1 MKKFRT
7 AFINGYQKSEVDEY
21 LEDMMIELEDLRR
34 DAQKGQAAERLRV
47 QMEQMETEKEELQ
60 EQLRTREE
68 EIQALTRQ
76 LEEKEHL
83 LQQLQEEESRLQE
96 EKKHLSDLNEQ
107 FAEKEEK
114 LRKYESDYSSFMDL
128 MVNMKSQARK
138 IVTDAQADAEEILRM
153 AKKDAD
159 DITSSA
165 QSDAEKITDQ
175 AKMSARD
182 YQQDV
187 EKQMEKKQKE
197 EELKFQLAR
206 FKISEYLESLNR
218 SQNMLIEVYED
229 FGRLVGQL
237 PLRIGDVFSEEPFE
251 LLAEQGKEKTNENAS
266 VESEK
271 ETEEKTS

>member
-1 MKKFRT
+1 MKMKKFRT

-21 LEDMMIELEDLRR
+21 LEDMMIELEDLRK
-34 DAQKGQAAERLRV
+34 DAQMGQAAERLRV
-47 QMEQMETEKEELQ
+47 QMEQMETEKVELQ

-68 EIQALTRQ
+68 EMQAVTRQ
-76 LEEKEHL
+76 LEEKERL

-96 EKKHLSDLNEQ
+96 EKKRLSDLNGQ

-165 QSDAEKITDQ
+165 RSDAEKITDQ

-251 LLAEQGKEKTNENAS
+251 LLAEQGKEKAS
-266 VESEK
+266 GESKK
-271 ETEEKTS
+271 EAEEKTS

>member
-1 MKKFRT
+1 MKKFHT